1 MTRRTRDRDTER
13 AAIQAAA
20 VRLLAGTPLRSKTG
34 KLTGTELIVEC
45 GLRRDIV
52 YGDHKALV
60 EEFQARVRS
69 QSATPEV
76 VRKIAEQNAAL
87 KEQVA
92 ALKTELAAERE
103 RNKALSRIAAELSLE
118 LQQVREELDSAQ
130 QVAQLP
136 RARSPQPRTRRHQ

>member
-1 MTRRTRDRDTER
+1 MTRRTSDREAER

-20 VRLLAGTPLRSKTG
+20 ERLLAGTPLRSQTG
-34 KLTGTELIVEC
+34 KLTGSELIVEC

-60 EEFQARVRS
+60 EEFQARARN

-76 VRKIAEQNAAL
+76 VRKTAEQNAAL
-87 KEQVA
+87 KEQLA

-103 RNKALSRIAAELSLE
+103 RNKALTRVATELSLE

-130 QVAQLP
+130 QVTQLP
-136 RARSPQPRTRRHQ
+136 RARGPLSRPRRHR

>member
-1 MTRRTRDRDTER
+1 MTK
-13 AAIQAAA
+13 
-20 VRLLAGTPLRSKTG
+20 RLLAGTPLRSMTG

-60 EEFQARVRS
+60 EEFQARARN

-76 VRKIAEQNAAL
+76 VRKTAEQNAAL
-87 KEQVA
+87 KEQLAV
-92 ALKTELAAERE
+92 LKTELAAERE
-103 RNKALSRIAAELSLE
+103 RNKAVSGIAGELSLE

-136 RARSPQPRTRRHQ
+136 RARGPEPRTRRRQ

>member
-1 MTRRTRDRDTER
+1 MTRRTRDPAAER

-20 VRLLAGTPLRSKTG
+20 ARLLAGTPLRSTTG

-60 EEFQARVRS
+60 EEFQARARN

-76 VRKIAEQNAAL
+76 VRKTAEQNAAL
-87 KEQVA
+87 KEQLA
-92 ALKTELAAERE
+92 ALKAELAAERE

-118 LQQVREELDSAQ
+118 LQQVREERDSAQ
-130 QVAQLP
+130 QVTQLP
-136 RARSPQPRTRRHQ
+136 RPRGPRPRTRGHQ